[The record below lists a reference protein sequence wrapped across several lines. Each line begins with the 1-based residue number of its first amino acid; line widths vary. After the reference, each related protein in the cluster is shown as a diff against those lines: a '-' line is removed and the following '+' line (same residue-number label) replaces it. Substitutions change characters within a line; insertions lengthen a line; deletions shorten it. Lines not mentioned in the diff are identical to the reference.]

1 LANDPA
7 AQSALFIVARA
18 EVDTNNPQN
27 FELTQ
32 ASQTNI
38 DGRVQS
44 ILEII
49 NPLETS
55 SFFFAQNNIDLFAHE
70 HIVGVGDLTFEWYI
84 GWGNRYDYYVDGVLG
99 VIFPTG
105 TNPCSA
111 NRIFHKPTGNNHHY
125 EIKLGSEGGYNW
137 CDSLALRGEV
147 FYGHAFKGTES
158 RAVSFQKPNTPS
170 NACCSQNSCCN
181 NNSGNN
187 NADRCAT
194 FLKNIGT
201 PLCVDVSWDWFYGRL
216 DLTIFHP
223 YNDELGITFGYEFY
237 YKSKDHIDFS
247 CCSVLWNATR
257 KCFLTSSTV
266 KFSTAGASSSSLRVH
281 HRSLQVKT

>member
-1 LANDPA
+1 
-7 AQSALFIVARA
+7 
-18 EVDTNNPQN
+18 
-27 FELTQ
+27 
-32 ASQTNI
+32 
-38 DGRVQS
+38 
-44 ILEII
+44 
-49 NPLETS
+49 
-55 SFFFAQNNIDLFAHE
+55 
-70 HIVGVGDLTFEWYI
+70 
-84 GWGNRYDYYVDGVLG
+84 
-99 VIFPTG
+99 
-105 TNPCSA
+105 
-111 NRIFHKPTGNNHHY
+111 
-125 EIKLGSEGGYNW
+125 
-137 CDSLALRGEV
+137 V

-247 CCSVLWNATR
+247 CCSTAGSAVLV
-257 KCFLTSSTV
+257 KDLLGQIGTV
-266 KFSTAGASSSSLRVH
+266 DFCAMERNTQVFSNKFYGEIFNRWGFFELFAGASQIIAGENVMKETEAHLGLR
-281 HRSLQVKT
+281 LYF